1 MAQERKKV
9 VPQSQSRPDPRKQ
22 QTESKPFFDF
32 SNVLSE
38 QQDKLFKYAFIIVA
52 VLIFVVRPLFSSHF
66 GPSGDELTHKALG
79 DLSYDYITSMGKND
93 SLFRFDPTSGR
104 EDPALLQN
112 YGPLLEVVS
121 AAVYKNVGT
130 NPYQTRHFILTLFTF
145 LLFYYCGMAAYKIG
159 GWRAGLIAMLFMLVS
174 PRILGESF
182 NNPKDPPFAAGYMMA
197 VYGLLCLVSELPRP
211 TWRTA
216 ILAMVGIGLAFSV
229 RVGGLLLFPYT
240 IMFVGLALL
249 MKDEWREKLLSFDFA
264 YYSKLILQIAVIFA
278 GAWIIGIMAWP
289 AALNNA
295 MGYDSLTHTH
305 SIFNSSIINQP
316 LHALKV
322 QSQYPTMISIL
333 FDGKLIGSN
342 EVPWNYNPFYIAA
355 TSPAIVVL
363 GFFIGLLLFIIVGC
377 LEFGRVISGIFIALL
392 LIWIITGGI
401 LISVLFIGLLLLLIL
416 MKKPFNG
423 YFLFMVLFVSLF
435 PIFYII
441 YKKSALLNGWRHS
454 YFTYTGIAVFAAVT
468 FEALFR
474 IVKPKV
480 VDYILYGVVALG
492 ILLPAV
498 FIVQNFPVVYVYF
511 NEMAGGVDGTY
522 GDYNLDYYA
531 CSAKPAADWIAKNL
545 PYDSTMKVV
554 SNNPGELNESLKMDN
569 SAWKSTYIRYRE
581 RNEKDWDYA
590 VFLPQ
595 FIDPAMMKHGKFA
608 PKGTVHKI
616 MVDNSV
622 VAMVVK
628 RPSKDDQIGIDAL
641 KKNNLETAIPHLIA
655 AVKADD
661 DNEIAW
667 AYLGV
672 AYASI
677 GKRDEALQALG
688 KSLSISP
695 NYQLAQSYY
704 SQVSQMR

>member
-1 MAQERKKV
+1 MAKDRKV
-9 VPQSQSRPDPRKQ
+9 VPQSKAAPKKQ
-22 QTESKPFFDF
+22 QAVAAAKPIFDF
-32 SNVLSE
+32 SNVLTSNQE
-38 QQDKLFKYAFIIVA
+38 KLFHYAFIIVA
-52 VLIFVVRPLFSSHF
+52 VSIFIIRPLFSSNF

-79 DLSYDYITSMGKND
+79 DLSYDYLTTFGHND
-93 SLFRFDPTSGR
+93 SLFRYDPTSGR

-112 YGPLLEVVS
+112 YGPLLEVIS
-121 AAVYKNVGT
+121 AAIYKNTGA
-130 NPYQTRHFILTLFTF
+130 NPYQTRHIILTIFTF

-159 GWRAGLIAMLFMLVS
+159 GWRAGLIGMLFMLVS
-174 PRILGESF
+174 PRLLGEAF

-197 VYGLLCLVSELPRP
+197 IYGLLCLVSELPKP
-211 TWRTA
+211 KWRTA
-216 ILAMVGIGLAFSV
+216 ILTMIGIGLAFSI

-240 IMFVGLALL
+240 IMFVGIAILL
-249 MKDEWREKLLSFDFA
+249 NDQWRERLLNFDFK
-264 YYSKLILQIAVIFA
+264 YYQTLILQIVVIFV

-289 AALNNA
+289 AALRA
-295 MGYDSLTHTH
+295 PLS
-305 SIFNSSIINQP
+305 QP
-316 LHALKV
+316 FHALAV

-333 FDGKLIGSN
+333 FDGKVIPSS
-342 EVPWNYNPFYIAA
+342 EVPWNYNPFYICA
-355 TSPAIVVL
+355 TSPTIVIL
-363 GFFIGLLLFIIVGC
+363 GFFLGL
-377 LEFGRVISGIFIALL
+377 ALL
-392 LIWIITGGI
+392 PFMRKT
-401 LISVLFIGLLLLLIL
+401 
-416 MKKPFNG
+416 FNG

-454 YFTYTGIAVFAAVT
+454 YFTYTGIAVFSAVT

-480 VDYILYGVVALG
+480 WDYVLYAVLGIG
-492 ILLPAV
+492 ILLPGI
-498 FIVQNFPVVYVYF
+498 FIVKNFPVVYVYF

-531 CSAKPAADWIAKNL
+531 ASAKPAADWIAKNL
-545 PYDSTMKVV
+545 PYDSTLKFV
-554 SNNPGELNESLKMDN
+554 SNNPGELNESLKMDKN
-569 SAWKSTYIRYRE
+569 PWRASYIRYRE

-595 FIDPAMMKHGKFA
+595 FVDPEMMKHGKFA
-608 PKGTVHKI
+608 PKGTIYKV

-628 RPSKDDQIGIDAL
+628 RVSKDDYIGIEAL
-641 KKNNLETAIPHLIA
+641 KKNDLQTAIPHLEA
-655 AVKADD
+655 AVQADP

-672 AYASI
+672 AYASV
-677 GKRDEALQALG
+677 GRKDQAVAAFQR
-688 KSLSISP
+688 SLSISP

-704 SQVSQMR
+704 NQVMQMR

>member
-9 VPQSQSRPDPRKQ
+9 VPQSQSRPAPRKQ
-22 QTESKPFFDF
+22 PTDSKPFFDF
-32 SNVLSE
+32 SNVLTE
-38 QQDKLFKYAFIIVA
+38 HQDKLFRYAFIIVA
-52 VLIFVVRPLFSSHF
+52 VLIFIIRPMFSSNF

-79 DLSYDYITSMGKND
+79 DLSYDYLTSFGKND

-121 AAVYKNVGT
+121 AAVYKNAGT

-145 LLFYYCGMAAYKIG
+145 LLFYFCGMAAYKIG

-174 PRILGESF
+174 PRLLGESF

-197 VYGLLCLVSELPRP
+197 IYGLLCLVSELPRP
-211 TWRTA
+211 TWRTV
-216 ILAMVGIGLAFSV
+216 ILTMVGIGLAFSV

-240 IMFVGLALL
+240 ILFVGLALL

-264 YYSKLILQIAVIFA
+264 YYKILILQIVVIFA
-278 GAWIIGIMAWP
+278 GAWIIAIMAWP
-289 AALNNA
+289 AALRHP
-295 MGYDSLTHTH
+295 LT
-305 SIFNSSIINQP
+305 QP
-316 LHALKV
+316 FHALAV

-342 EVPWNYNPFYIAA
+342 EVPWNYNPFYICA
-355 TSPAIVVL
+355 TSPTIVIL
-363 GFFIGLLLFIIVGC
+363 GFFIGLVLLPFM
-377 LEFGRVISGIFIALL
+377 RR
-392 LIWIITGGI
+392 T
-401 LISVLFIGLLLLLIL
+401 
-416 MKKPFNG
+416 FNG
-423 YFLFMVLFVSLF
+423 YSLFMVLFVSLF
-435 PIFYII
+435 PILYII

-480 VDYILYGVVALG
+480 LDYILYAVVAIG
-492 ILLPAV
+492 ILMPSI
-498 FIVQNFPVVYVYF
+498 FIVQNFPVIYVYF
-511 NEMAGGVDGTY
+511 NEMVGGVDGTY

-531 CSAKPAADWIAKNL
+531 CSAKPVADWMAKNI
-545 PYDSTMKVV
+545 PYDSTKILV
-554 SNNPGELNESLKMDN
+554 SNNPGELNESAKMDK
-569 SAWKSTYIRYRE
+569 SQWKASYIRYRE

-595 FIDPAMMKHGKFA
+595 FIDPQMMKHNKFA
-608 PKGTVHKI
+608 PKGTMYKV

-628 RPSKDDQIGIDAL
+628 RGSKDDQIGIDAL
-641 KKNNLETAIPHLIA
+641 KKNDLQTAIPHLQA
-655 AVKADD
+655 AVKQDD

-672 AYASI
+672 AYASM
-677 GKRDEALQALG
+677 GKRDDAIQALG

-704 SQVSQMR
+704 NQIMQMR

>member
-1 MAQERKKV
+1 MAKDKKV
-9 VPQSQSRPDPRKQ
+9 VPQSKAAPRKQ
-22 QTESKPFFDF
+22 QVESKPFFDF
-32 SNVLSE
+32 GNVLTE
-38 QQDKLFKYAFIIVA
+38 HQDKIFRYAFIIVA
-52 VLIFVVRPLFSSHF
+52 VLIFIIRPLFSSHF

-79 DLSYDYITSMGKND
+79 DLSYDYLTSFGKND

-112 YGPLLEVVS
+112 YGPLLEVTS
-121 AAVYKNVGT
+121 AAIYKNLGT
-130 NPYQTRHFILTLFTF
+130 NPYQTRHLILTLFTF

-174 PRILGESF
+174 PRLLGESF

-197 VYGLLCLVSELPRP
+197 IYGLLCLVSELPRP
-211 TWRTA
+211 SWRTV
-216 ILAMVGIGLAFSV
+216 ILTMIGVGLAFSI

-249 MKDEWREKLLSFDFA
+249 MKDEWRERLLSFDFA
-264 YYSKLILQIAVIFA
+264 YYKTLILQIVVIFV

-289 AALNNA
+289 AAWRAPL
-295 MGYDSLTHTH
+295 S
-305 SIFNSSIINQP
+305 QP
-316 LHALKV
+316 FHALAI
-322 QSQYPTMISIL
+322 QSSYPTMISIL
-333 FDGKLIGSN
+333 FDGKVISSS
-342 EVPWNYNPFYIAA
+342 EVPWNYNPFYITM
-355 TSPAIVVL
+355 TSPTIV
-363 GFFIGLLLFIIVGC
+363 
-377 LEFGRVISGIFIALL
+377 IA
-392 LIWIITGGI
+392 G
-401 LISVLFIGLLLLLIL
+401 LFIGLVLLPF
-416 MKKPFNG
+416 MRKTFNG
-423 YFLFMVLFVSLF
+423 YFLFMLLFVSFF
-435 PIFYII
+435 PLFYII

-480 VDYILYGVVALG
+480 WDYVLYAIVGIG
-492 ILLPAV
+492 ILLPSV
-498 FIVQNFPVVYVYF
+498 FIVKNFPVIYVYF

-531 CSAKPAADWIAKNL
+531 CSAKPAADWMAKNL
-545 PYDSTMKVV
+545 PYDSTLKVV
-554 SNNPGELNESLKMDN
+554 SNNPGELNESAKMDK
-569 SAWKSTYIRYRE
+569 SPWKASYIRYRE

-595 FIDPAMMKHGKFA
+595 FVDPEMMKHGKFA
-608 PKGTVHKI
+608 PKGTIHKI

-641 KKNNLETAIPHLIA
+641 KKNDIQGALEHLQA
-655 AVKADD
+655 AVKLDD

-677 GKRDEALQALG
+677 GKRAEAIQALT

-704 SQVSQMR
+704 NQIMQMR

>member
-9 VPQSQSRPDPRKQ
+9 VPQSQSRPAPRKQ

-66 GPSGDELTHKALG
+66 APSGDELTHKALG
-79 DLSYDYITSMGKND
+79 DLSYDYLTSMGKND

-121 AAVYKNVGT
+121 AAVYKNAGT

-249 MKDEWREKLLSFDFA
+249 MKDEWREKLLGFDFA
-264 YYSKLILQIAVIFA
+264 YYKTLILQIVVIFA
-278 GAWIIGIMAWP
+278 GAWIIGVMAWP
-289 AALNNA
+289 AALHN
-295 MGYDSLTHTH
+295 G
-305 SIFNSSIINQP
+305 IFSQP

-342 EVPWNYNPFYIAA
+342 EVPWNYNPFYISA
-355 TSPAIVVL
+355 TSPTIVVL
-363 GFFIGLLLFIIVGC
+363 GFFLGL
-377 LEFGRVISGIFIALL
+377 ALL
-392 LIWIITGGI
+392 PFMRKT
-401 LISVLFIGLLLLLIL
+401 
-416 MKKPFNG
+416 FNG

-492 ILLPAV
+492 ILMPAV

-511 NEMAGGVDGTY
+511 NEMVGGVDGTY

-531 CSAKPAADWIAKNL
+531 CSTKPAADWIAKNL

-569 SAWKSTYIRYRE
+569 SPWKSTYIRYRE

-595 FIDPAMMKHGKFA
+595 FVDPQMMKHGKFA

-616 MVDNSV
+616 MVDNSL

-628 RPSKDDQIGIDAL
+628 RQSKDDLIGIEAL
-641 KKNNLETAIPHLIA
+641 KKNDLQTAIPHLIA